1 MDLRSVAEREDRARP
16 EGRMPESVERSLVR
30 EKQRFWTSH
39 IRLGYLVLTG
49 EALFVLVYFAATP
62 MGPHRL
68 ALLAISALT
77 FILAVCALLFVD
89 RVARRCLGG

>member
-1 MDLRSVAEREDRARP
+1 
-16 EGRMPESVERSLVR
+16 MPESVERSLVR

-62 MGPHRL
+62 MGPHRP
-68 ALLAISALT
+68 ALLAVGALT
-77 FILAVCALLFVD
+77 FILAVCACSSSTGY
-89 RVARRCLGG
+89 RRCPGG